1 MQYLI
6 IFITIGIL
14 LVAKLIYDEKNTYQI
29 RKNRIINNWGKV
41 PDEEYTS
48 EKFQSLGMYYRHFPQ
63 STTHIDDIT
72 WNDIDMD
79 EIFMLLNNTCSAI
92 GEEYLYS
99 LLRRL
104 VYDPSV
110 LEERERL
117 IQYFLENKEKR
128 IELQMALSN
137 MGKLQNI
144 SIYEYINR
152 VDHIEVGNKWKHY
165 AHAFSFLGSILLTI
179 ASPFLSIPIGI
190 GILLIIFC
198 LGNNIV
204 RYYKEK
210 AKVEAYFSIFS
221 YVLRLLS
228 SVKALRKLKIQE
240 ISDYTKELEKA
251 EQAFQKFKRGAG
263 IVIGGKNMSGS
274 LADIMLD
281 YIRMFFHID
290 LIKFQSML
298 VELQKNKQIL
308 NLIFENI
315 GILDGMLAIASFR
328 TYLEGEY
335 CIPTLKKVSKPYIK
349 AVNLYHPLIENP
361 ITNTIEEQQCVLIT
375 GSNASGKSTFIK
387 TIAINAIL
395 AQTIHMAL
403 GQQYEASF
411 FKIYSSM
418 ALRDNLLG
426 KESYYIVEIKSL
438 KRILDQ
444 LETQLPTLC
453 FVDEVLRGTNTLER
467 IAASTQILYH
477 FSKKNAL
484 CFAATHDIELT
495 YILEH
500 AYSNYHF
507 QEQIKENEIMFDYK
521 LHAGRAVS
529 RNAIKLLRILGYEE
543 EIIQKATL
551 EANVFLEKGIWNPM
565 E

>member
-6 IFITIGIL
+6 IFVIIAGIL
-14 LVAKLIYDEKNTYQI
+14 VLKLIYDEKNTYQI

-41 PDEEYTS
+41 PEEEYTS
-48 EKFQSLGMYYRHFPQ
+48 EKFQSLGMYYRHFKK
-63 STTHIDDIT
+63 SSSHIDDIT

-79 EIFMLLNNTCSAI
+79 EIYMLLNNTCSAI

-117 IQYFLENKEKR
+117 IQFFLEHKEKR
-128 IELQMALSN
+128 IALQIALSN

-144 SIYEYINR
+144 SIYEYINQI
-152 VDHIEVGNKWKHY
+152 DHIEIGSKWKHY
-165 AHAFSFLGSILLTI
+165 TYAFSFIGSIVLTI
-179 ASPFLSIPIGI
+179 LSPFLSIPIGI

-198 LGNNIV
+198 LGNNV
-204 RYYKEK
+204 VNYYKEK

-228 SVKALRKLKIQE
+228 SIKALRKLKLEE
-240 ISDYTKELEKA
+240 IRDYTKELEKA
-251 EQAFQKFKRGAG
+251 EQAFRKFRRGAG
-263 IVIGGKNMSGS
+263 IVIGGKNMNGS
-274 LADIMLD
+274 LADIILD

-298 VELQKNKQIL
+298 TELRKNKEIL

-315 GILDGMLAIASFR
+315 GLLDSMLAIASFR
-328 TYLEGEY
+328 TYLEGNY
-335 CIPTLKKVSKPYIK
+335 CIPKLVNTKKSYLKVK
-349 AVNLYHPLIENP
+349 NLYHPLIEDPVRNS
-361 ITNTIEEQQCVLIT
+361 IEEEKCVLIT

-395 AQTIHMAL
+395 AQTANMVL
-403 GQQYEASF
+403 GEQYEASF

-444 LETQLPTLC
+444 LDDEVPTLC

-467 IAASTQILYH
+467 IAASTQILYT
-477 FSKKNAL
+477 FSKKNTL

-495 YILEH
+495 YILEKM
-500 AYSNYHF
+500 YSNYHF
-507 QEQIKENEIMFDYK
+507 QEKIQENEIMFDYK

-529 RNAIKLLRILGYEE
+529 RNAIKLLSILGYEE
-543 EIIQKATL
+543 EIIQKATK
-551 EANVFLEKGIWNPM
+551 EANTFLEKGIWNAM